1 MRFTWFNVAM
11 HNFICVQGLECLEKL
26 LTVSQS
32 VFLLHM
38 EVQER

>member
-1 MRFTWFNVAM
+1 MLATWFDVTM

-38 EVQER
+38 VVHKR